1 MVLYEDIEYDQK
13 TKNVV
18 TKIVSSLRKTLKEA
32 GVDDVLIKTWNHI
45 AIDTARVKCDA
56 YDFEEGNVTAI
67 NAFHGEYMKDYSWA
81 EFTTGDYT
89 FIKEAQKG

>member
-18 TKIVSSLRKTLKEA
+18 TKIVSSLRKTLK
-32 GVDDVLIKTWNHI
+32 
-45 AIDTARVKCDA
+45 
-56 YDFEEGNVTAI
+56 
-67 NAFHGEYMKDYSWA
+67 DYSWA

-89 FIKEAQKG
+89 FIKEAHKG